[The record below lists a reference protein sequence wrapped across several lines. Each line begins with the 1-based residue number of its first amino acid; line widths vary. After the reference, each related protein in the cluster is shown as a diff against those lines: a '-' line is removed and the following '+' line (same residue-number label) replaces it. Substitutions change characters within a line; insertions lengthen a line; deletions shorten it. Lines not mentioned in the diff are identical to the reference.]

1 MRVRQTD
8 VNGDW
13 NFGKG
18 KNNYLT
24 DNAATAQNIKTRLG
38 SFLGNCF
45 FDLGAGIDWF
55 NRLGSKARLALE
67 LDISSIILNTP
78 DVTGI
83 VSLSTSVDPGTRNF
97 VATYT
102 VQTVYSIIT
111 NTFTFSQNE
120 VG

>member
-1 MRVRQTD
+1 MRVRQID
-8 VNGDW
+8 VNHDW
-13 NFGKG
+13 LFGKG
-18 KNNYLT
+18 KNNYLF
-24 DNAATAQNIKTRLG
+24 DNAATAQNINTRLG

-55 NRLGSKARLALE
+55 NRLGSKAKLALE
-67 LDISSIILNTP
+67 LDISSVILNTP

-83 VSLSTSVDPGTRNF
+83 LSISTRSDPVTRNF

-102 VQTVYSIIT
+102 VQTVYSTVT
-111 NTFTFSQNE
+111 NTYTFKQNE